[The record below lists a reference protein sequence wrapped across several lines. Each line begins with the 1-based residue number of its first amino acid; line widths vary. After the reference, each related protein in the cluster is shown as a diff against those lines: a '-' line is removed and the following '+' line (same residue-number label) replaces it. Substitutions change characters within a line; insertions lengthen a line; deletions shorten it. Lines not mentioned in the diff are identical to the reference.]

1 MKKDDEERRI
11 RGRRNE
17 MELQDLLLFGYS
29 ESWQM
34 KPVEGMEKEENGKG
48 REGEEQKKEM
58 ENFLLEIRS

>member
-1 MKKDDEERRI
+1 MKKDDEERRK

-29 ESWQM
+29 ESWEM

-48 REGEEQKKEM
+48 TEGEEQKKEM